1 METPK
6 IEFRKRRDFGKK
18 LNATFEFIKQEF
30 RPLLKGVI
38 YIAGPAI
45 AISSLITTYFQRWSL
60 SLMDFSFED
69 PEMFFSDD
77 LWTSA
82 LGLTIFS
89 VASYIFL
96 FAVLNEYVKGYIKNG
111 GNSIEV
117 GSLWSAVKSTL
128 SDYALSIILYAIIL
142 TGFVIAVALTMA
154 VVVAANATLLTILA
168 VIGFIILVFMA
179 ACVVYVVPIV
189 YNTEEE
195 GMFSS
200 IGRTVELLKG
210 KWLSTLAVLIISSL
224 IASVISFVFAIPNY
238 IMTGLGF
245 VHSMQESDTL
255 SFSFT
260 QSLAYGITTFVASA
274 GQYLLT
280 VIPII
285 AIIFQYY
292 NLVERRD
299 ASGLME
305 RIDQMGT
312 GKGEEADETF

>member
-1 METPK
+1 
-6 IEFRKRRDFGKK
+6 
-18 LNATFEFIKQEF
+18 
-30 RPLLKGVI
+30 
-38 YIAGPAI
+38 
-45 AISSLITTYFQRWSL
+45 
-60 SLMDFSFED
+60 MDFSFED
-69 PEMFFSDD
+69 PEMLFSDD

-82 LGLTIFS
+82 FGLMIFS

-96 FAVLNEYVKGYIKNG
+96 FAVLNEYVKEYIKNDG
-111 GNSIEV
+111 KSIEV
-117 GSLWSAVKSTL
+117 GALWSAVKNTL

-142 TGFVIAVALTMA
+142 TGFLVAVGFTIAIIITANSAL
-154 VVVAANATLLTILA
+154 LSFLA
-168 VIGFIILVFMA
+168 VIGVIVLVFMA
-179 ACVVYVVPIV
+179 ICVVYLVPIV

-200 IGRTVELLKG
+200 IGRTVELIKG
-210 KWLSTLAVLIISSL
+210 KWLSTFAILFISSL
-224 IASVISFVFAIPNY
+224 IASIISFVFAIPNY
-238 IMTGLGF
+238 IMTAMGF
-245 VHSMQESDTL
+245 LHGMQETETI

-260 QSLAYGITTFVASA
+260 QSLAYGVTTFIATA

-280 VIPII
+280 AIPII

-299 ASGLME
+299 ASGLLE